1 MADLIKR
8 HVSGNGKG
16 DKPRPVAV
24 GGEEFARRWAQTFQ
38 KTLPCLTCRSVGFE
52 DRCALCGGPKEE
64 PKETNPFFSTM
75 AEWRDRLGI
84 PETQVVT
91 AGFDPAHEGERDE

>member
-24 GGEEFARRWAQTFQ
+24 GGEEFARRWEQTFG
-38 KTLPCLTCRSVGFE
+38 TP
-52 DRCALCGGPKEE
+52 E
-64 PKETNPFFSTM
+64 PK
-75 AEWRDRLGI
+75 
-84 PETQVVT
+84 
-91 AGFDPAHEGERDE
+91 HEGERDE